1 MKISETLLPEFDQE
15 MATTRRVL
23 ERVVEDKLGWKPHE
37 KSMTLARLA
46 GHVAEIPGYGVATI
60 RMDSLDVNPPG
71 GPPHEGLVGTSRAQL
86 LAAFDKNVGESRAA
100 IAGAS
105 DEAMAKS
112 WSLLAAGHTIFQMP
126 RAAVVRT
133 LVLNHLIHHRGQLSV
148 YLRQTGALVPSIYG
162 PSADEGLMGASAG

>member
-23 ERVVEDKLGWKPHE
+23 ERVPEGQLGWKPHE

-60 RMDSLDVNPPG
+60 NTDSLDVNPPG
-71 GPPHEGLVGTSRAQL
+71 GRPYEPLVASSRAQL
-86 LAAFDKNVGESRAA
+86 LAAFDKNAAESRAA

-105 DEAMAKS
+105 DETMAKS
-112 WSLLAAGHTIFQMP
+112 WSLLAAGHTVFQMP
-126 RAAVVRT
+126 KVAVLRT
-133 LVLNHLIHHRGQLSV
+133 MVLSHLIHHRGQLSV

-162 PSADEGLMGASAG
+162 PSADEGAMGASA